1 MSSKLTTP
9 TVLKKIID
17 RKVEEVA
24 DRKCQQDLSTVK
36 GLAMDASPSRG
47 FISAL
52 QRLCAVGHAVVIAEV

>member
-24 DRKCQQDLSTVK
+24 DLKRRQDLSTVK
-36 GLAMDASPSRG
+36 GLAME
-47 FISAL
+47 
-52 QRLCAVGHAVVIAEV
+52 AVLLY